1 MADMNA
7 VMNPKYI
14 MMIMVLLI
22 IFFITFLIWDIVLS
36 SQINGIY
43 NRLEVLEKPVT
54 GGNTAGRYY

>member
-36 SQINGIY
+36 VQMNSIDS
-43 NRLEVLEKPVT
+43 RVEVIEKTVKIDPT
-54 GGNTAGRYY
+54 KYYY